1 MTRGFL
7 AVSAALL
14 VAAITLSPAMAYTIC
29 SSAVPPYTIG
39 SGSPYQYTVGS
50 SGLQPY
56 TIGSG
61 SPYQYT
67 VGSDGLKPY
76 TIGSGSPYQY
86 TVGSSGLQPYTIG
99 MGTPAASTGTCEVT
113 APVTT
118 KEAEEEVVTEEAFL
132 EEVTGELVSEDNVTE
147 EVAPE
152 DNVTEEAAPEDNV
165 TEEVAPEDNVTEEV
179 APEEPVLM
187 NIIETAAAAGNLN
200 VLVAAVEAANLT
212 ETLSGDGPFT
222 VFAPTDDAFAAAE
235 IDMADIE
242 ALIATLNY
250 HVALGKYMASD
261 LAGMPTVA
269 TLGGDVTITVT
280 EEGLMVNGAKIV
292 QEDVV
297 CSNGVIQVIDAVITP
312 AEETPAE
319 ETPAEEPPIEET
331 PVDETPAEE
340 PPA

>member
-1 MTRGFL
+1 MTRGLL

-50 SGLQPY
+50 SGLQ
-56 TIGSG
+56 
-61 SPYQYT
+61 
-67 VGSDGLKPY
+67 PY

-132 EEVTGELVSEDNVTE
+132 EEVTGELVS
-147 EVAPE
+147 
-152 DNVTEEAAPEDNV
+152 
-165 TEEVAPEDNVTEEV
+165 EDNVTEEV

>member
-67 VGSDGLKPY
+67 VGS
-76 TIGSGSPYQY
+76 
-86 TVGSSGLQPYTIG
+86 SGLQPYTIG

-132 EEVTGELVSEDNVTE
+132 EEVTGELVS
-147 EVAPE
+147 
-152 DNVTEEAAPEDNV
+152 
-165 TEEVAPEDNVTEEV
+165 EDNVTEEV